1 MTQKGHFE
9 IDWPLGQKFIKFLRW
24 FFGKFKT
31 SKSHS
36 ENNWPLI
43 LIINIG
49 ALYHNSERKP
59 FWHICSQK
67 ISVFNNNWKFGL
79 PTKVAPLFMK
89 KNTPKTIKKR
99 HRNHTLFF
107 PRAEWHRMD
116 FDQDRINFL
125 HFAQDRNLYLAYL
138 VLEVLTP
145 PPPPGPTCWAY
156 LG

>member
-1 MTQKGHFE
+1 MKTATK
-9 IDWPLGQKFIKFLRW
+9 LRETR
-24 FFGKFKT
+24 FDTFVAK
-31 SKSHS
+31 KSQFS
-36 ENNWPLI
+36 TT
-43 LIINIG
+43 
-49 ALYHNSERKP
+49 
-59 FWHICSQK
+59 
-67 ISVFNNNWKFGL
+67 NWKFGL

-145 PPPPGPTCWAY
+145 PPPPGPTYWAY
-156 LG
+156 LGLPQWAYLPTRRLTTLAAVLKSRFFFFSQRSYFGCCQLNFKS